1 MQPLVGVEKANRR
14 ARCYFES
21 QFKPMALPFAEIPP
35 IPHPKLVVPVF
46 AHETT
51 K

>member
-1 MQPLVGVEKANRR
+1 MQPLVGAERANRR
-14 ARCYFES
+14 VRCYFES
-21 QFKPMALPFAEIPP
+21 QSKPIALPFAEIPP
-35 IPHPKLVVPVF
+35 IPHPKLIPPVF